1 MIIITGAT
9 GFIGSVTVGHFNK
22 NDLTDLA
29 LYDLIST
36 GEQLRNLYGKIYTSF
51 NGPVPNVC
59 DMVIHIGANS
69 NTLETDK
76 NKIYRTNVIS
86 TETWAD
92 YCLERNIPFVF
103 TSTAAIF
110 GNGTGPLNVY
120 AESKI
125 AAEELLLRKIE
136 NGLQCAILRLFN
148 VYGPNEYHKGRMA
161 STIFHWYNQLHNT
174 RSLNIFENSHNFS
187 RDFIYVEDVAE
198 IMFRLYKN
206 FKPGIYQVGTGAS
219 VSFETVADTLLSY
232 IDGKKKYISMPDDLK
247 KQYQTH
253 TQADI
258 TELDLI
264 VDTSSFKNIKQG
276 IKEYVKYLNDRYY
289 NE

>member
-1 MIIITGAT
+1 MIILTGAT

-22 NDLTDLA
+22 NGLTDLT
-29 LYDLIST
+29 LYDLVSD
-36 GEQLRNLYGKIYTSF
+36 GDQLHNLDGKIYTSI
-51 NGPVPNVC
+51 NNTVPDTC

-76 NKIYRTNVIS
+76 NDVHRTNVIS

-92 YCLERNIPFVF
+92 YCLERNIPLIF

-110 GNGTGPLNVY
+110 GNGTGPLNIY

>member
-22 NDLTDLA
+22 NGLTDLT
-29 LYDLIST
+29 LYDLVSD
-36 GEQLRNLYGKIYTSF
+36 GDQLHNLDGKIYTSI
-51 NGPVPNVC
+51 NNTVPDTC

-76 NKIYRTNVIS
+76 NDVHRTNVIS

-92 YCLERNIPFVF
+92 YCLERNIPLIF

-110 GNGTGPLNVY
+110 GNGTGPLNIY

-125 AAEELLLRKIE
+125 AAEELLLRKME
-136 NGLQCAILRLFN
+136 NGLQCAILRLYN

-161 STIFHWYNQLHNT
+161 STIFHWYNQLQT
-174 RSLNIFENSHNFS
+174 TKLLNIFENSHNFS

-198 IMFRLYKN
+198 TMFRLYKK
-206 FKPGIYQVGTGAS
+206 FRSGIYQVGTGTS

-232 IDGKKKYISMPDDLK
+232 IDGRKTYISMPDDLK

-258 TELDLI
+258 TELDFI
-264 VDTSSFKNIKQG
+264 VDTSNFKNIKQG
-276 IKEYVKYLNDRYY
+276 IEEYIKYLSHKIYF
-289 NE
+289 

>member
-9 GFIGSVTVGHFNK
+9 GFIGSITVGHFNK
-22 NDLTDLA
+22 NGLTDLT
-29 LYDLIST
+29 LYDLVSD
-36 GEQLRNLYGKIYTSF
+36 GEQLHNLDGKIYTSL
-51 NGPVPNVC
+51 NNTVPDTC

-69 NTLETDK
+69 NTLETNK
-76 NKIYRTNVIS
+76 NDVHRTNVIS

-92 YCLERNIPFVF
+92 YCLERNIPLIF

-110 GNGTGPLNVY
+110 GNGTGPLNIY

-125 AAEELLLRKIE
+125 AAEELLLRKME

-161 STIFHWYNQLHNT
+161 STIFHWYNQLQT
-174 RSLNIFENSHNFS
+174 TKLLNIFENSYNFS

-198 IMFRLYKN
+198 TMFRLHKK
-206 FKPGIYQVGTGAS
+206 FRSGIYQVGTGTS

-232 IDGKKKYISMPDDLK
+232 IDGRKNYISMPDDLK

-264 VDTSSFKNIKQG
+264 VDTSNFKNIKQG
-276 IKEYVKYLNDRYY
+276 IEEYIKYLSHKIYF
-289 NE
+289 